1 MQSITTPEVEL
12 LIRKIKVPPS
22 PEILTN
28 LTSALNKKELHLGEI
43 AEMIQKDA
51 GISGLVIKTVNSPLF
66 GLRNKVGSIHQAV
79 SLLGINSTV
88 NIVMGLVLRQTFETR
103 SENLPRYW
111 ESPSNIALISTSL
124 ARKLLPGHADEAYLL
139 GLFHNSGHALIQKR
153 QSDYLTLYTQY
164 INHPDHCITY
174 FEGEQY
180 GFDHAVLGYYLA
192 NTWNVP
198 KHLQQI
204 VLHHHNV
211 SEFIDADLKV
221 ENEDTLKTLM
231 AILKISEHLEN
242 LHSGDNIDH
251 EWIRV
256 KQTVLEY
263 LCLSEL
269 DFDDLKADI
278 LEQLEH
284 ELD

>member
-1 MQSITTPEVEL
+1 MHSISTPEVDL
-12 LIRKIKVPPS
+12 MMKKVKVPPS

-28 LTSALNKKELHLGEI
+28 LTSALNKKDLNLGEI
-43 AEMIQKDA
+43 AQIIQKDA

-66 GLRNKVGSIHQAV
+66 GLRNKVGSIHQAI

-88 NIVMGLVLRQTFETR
+88 NIVMGLVLRQTFETGG
-103 SENLPRYW
+103 ENLPRYW
-111 ESPSNIALISTSL
+111 ESPSNIALISTSI
-124 ARKLLPGHADEAYLL
+124 AGRLLPGHSDEAYLL
-139 GLFHNSGHALIQKR
+139 GLFHNSGHALILQR
-153 QSDYLTLYTQY
+153 QSDYLSLYTQY
-164 INHPDHCITY
+164 INHPDQCITH

-211 SEFIDADLKV
+211 TEFLDADLKV
-221 ENEDTLKTLM
+221 ENEDAIKKLM

-242 LHSGDNIDH
+242 LLSGVDIDH